1 MFHWSAA
8 YWYRTSFGG
17 IEYLIPADVL
27 CLTHKFLS
35 ILLVNAAYPLLR
47 CPYREV
53 CSHAFRGCSNVE
65 VCSHTFSLLATF
77 SIEMSGRVYN
87 SSIGLQ
93 AIMKG
98 PIWMY
103 YSPTSSTTVN
113 WIPLLF
119 LDCSSCS
126 VFKDWKCCEYCRSS
140 VRGVQTIMLQHRRAE
155 SAIATFLLQL
165 MR

>member
-1 MFHWSAA
+1 MSDACV
-8 YWYRTSFGG
+8 YS
-17 IEYLIPADVL
+17 
-27 CLTHKFLS
+27 K
-35 ILLVNAAYPLLR
+35 LLVNAACPLLR

-65 VCSHTFSLLATF
+65 VCSHAFSLLATF

-103 YSPTSSTTVN
+103 YSPTSSNDVKLDF
-113 WIPLLF
+113 IIDLGLF
-119 LDCSSCS
+119 RL
-126 VFKDWKCCEYCRSS
+126 F
-140 VRGVQTIMLQHRRAE
+140 GVQRLE
-155 SAIATFLLQL
+155 VL
-165 MR
+165 